1 MSARE
6 VITIQCGHFSN
17 FIGTHWWN
25 IQVVSHDSA
34 VVYNFCADHSICS
47 MAAIHQLLKL

>member
-25 IQVVSHDSA
+25 IQVVSWSA
-34 VVYNFCADHSICS
+34 MTVRPYQIDLMFHGSGRVIFSEN
-47 MAAIHQLLKL
+47 